1 MFDAIFGRSVKILK
15 LLAKVQCVLAFV
27 LASMLC
33 GAVHEMLKPINRFS
47 AIVLGLVVAVV
58 FWVLQMFL
66 AWALYAFAELV
77 EYTKETHKELSNMSE
92 GLARYT
98 QATYEELHSMNKG
111 LEAYTK
117 AMGKTMN
124 SMNKNLYLVAKHCC
138 AEEERARAAARP
150 QSGNNNKE
158 IKRILTYENLS
169 DHRLCRFY
177 RFQLCA
183 LYAQKIPGDP
193 AGQSG

>member
-15 LLAKVQCVLAFV
+15 ILAKVQCVLAFV
-27 LASMLC
+27 LAAMLC
-33 GAVHEMLKPINRFS
+33 GAVHEMLKPFSRFS
-47 AIVLGLVVAVV
+47 AIVLGLTVAVV

-77 EYTKETHKELSNMSE
+77 EYTKETHKELSNMSK

-98 QATYEELHSMNKG
+98 QATYEEIH
-111 LEAYTK
+111 
-117 AMGKTMN
+117 

-150 QSGNNNKE
+150 QSGNNNK
-158 IKRILTYENLS
+158 
-169 DHRLCRFY
+169 
-177 RFQLCA
+177 
-183 LYAQKIPGDP
+183 
-193 AGQSG
+193 

>member
-1 MFDAIFGRSVKILK
+1 MFDAIFSRSVKILK
-15 LLAKVQCVLAFV
+15 IFAKVQCVLAFV
-27 LASMLC
+27 LSAMLC
-33 GAVHEMLKPINRFS
+33 GSVHESLKYFS
-47 AIVLGLVVAVV
+47 PVMAIVLGLIAAVV
-58 FWVLQMFL
+58 LWVLQMFL

-77 EYTKETHKELSNMSE
+77 EYTKATHKELNDMSE

-98 QATYEELHSMNKG
+98 QATYEEIHSMNQG

-150 QSGNNNKE
+150 QSGGNNK
-158 IKRILTYENLS
+158 
-169 DHRLCRFY
+169 
-177 RFQLCA
+177 
-183 LYAQKIPGDP
+183 
-193 AGQSG
+193 

>member
-1 MFDAIFGRSVKILK
+1 MFDAIFSRSVKILK
-15 LLAKVQCVLAFV
+15 IFAKVQCVLSFA
-27 LASMLC
+27 LAAMLY
-33 GAVHEMLKPINRFS
+33 GSVYQALKPINRFS

-77 EYTKETHKELSNMSE
+77 EHTEATHKEISDMSAGLS
-92 GLARYT
+92 RYT
-98 QATYEELHSMNKG
+98 QATYEEIHSMNKG
-111 LEAYTK
+111 LEAYTT

-150 QSGNNNKE
+150 QSGDNNN
-158 IKRILTYENLS
+158 
-169 DHRLCRFY
+169 
-177 RFQLCA
+177 
-183 LYAQKIPGDP
+183 
-193 AGQSG
+193 

>member
-1 MFDAIFGRSVKILK
+1 MFDAIFSRSVKILK
-15 LLAKVQCVLAFV
+15 ILAKVQCVLAFV
-27 LASMLC
+27 LAVMLY
-33 GAVHEMLKPINRFS
+33 GYLYEGLKYFS
-47 AIVLGLVVAVV
+47 PVMAIVLGLIAAVV
-58 FWVLQMFL
+58 LWVLQMLL
-66 AWALYAFAELV
+66 AWAVYAFAELV

-98 QATYEELHSMNKG
+98 QATYEEIHSMNQG

-150 QSGNNNKE
+150 QSGGNNK
-158 IKRILTYENLS
+158 
-169 DHRLCRFY
+169 
-177 RFQLCA
+177 
-183 LYAQKIPGDP
+183 
-193 AGQSG
+193 

>member
-15 LLAKVQCVLAFV
+15 ILAKVQCVLAFV

-33 GAVHEMLKPINRFS
+33 GAVHEMLKPFSRFS

-58 FWVLQMFL
+58 FWVQMFL
-66 AWALYAFAELV
+66 AWAVYAFAELV
-77 EYTKETHKELSNMSE
+77 EYTKETHKELSNMSA

-150 QSGNNNKE
+150 QSGNNNK
-158 IKRILTYENLS
+158 
-169 DHRLCRFY
+169 
-177 RFQLCA
+177 
-183 LYAQKIPGDP
+183 
-193 AGQSG
+193 

>member
-1 MFDAIFGRSVKILK
+1 MFDAIFGKSVKILK
-15 LLAKVQCVLAFV
+15 IFAKVYCVLAFV
-27 LASMLC
+27 LAAMLC
-33 GAVHEMLKPINRFS
+33 GSVHEMLKPISRFS

-77 EYTKETHKELSNMSE
+77 EHTEATHKELSDMSA

-98 QATYEELHSMNKG
+98 QATYEEIHSMNQG

-124 SMNKNLYLVAKHCC
+124 SMNKNLYLVAKYCC

-150 QSGNNNKE
+150 QSGDNN
-158 IKRILTYENLS
+158 
-169 DHRLCRFY
+169 
-177 RFQLCA
+177 
-183 LYAQKIPGDP
+183 
-193 AGQSG
+193 

>member
-1 MFDAIFGRSVKILK
+1 MFDAIFSRSVKILK
-15 LLAKVQCVLAFV
+15 IFAKVQCVLSFV
-27 LASMLC
+27 LAAMLC
-33 GAVHEMLKPINRFS
+33 GSIHEALKPFSQFS

-77 EYTKETHKELSNMSE
+77 EHTEATHKELSNMSE

-111 LEAYTK
+111 LEAYTN

-138 AEEERARAAARP
+138 AEEERARAAVRP
-150 QSGNNNKE
+150 QSGNNNK
-158 IKRILTYENLS
+158 
-169 DHRLCRFY
+169 
-177 RFQLCA
+177 
-183 LYAQKIPGDP
+183 
-193 AGQSG
+193 

>member
-15 LLAKVQCVLAFV
+15 ILAKVQCVLAFV
-27 LASMLC
+27 LAAMLC

-47 AIVLGLVVAVV
+47 AIVLGLVVAAV

-77 EYTKETHKELSNMSE
+77 EYTKATHKELSNMSA

-98 QATYEELHSMNKG
+98 QATYEELHNMNKG
-111 LEAYTK
+111 LEAYTN

-124 SMNKNLYLVAKHCC
+124 SMNKNLYLVAKYCC

-150 QSGNNNKE
+150 QSGNNK
-158 IKRILTYENLS
+158 
-169 DHRLCRFY
+169 
-177 RFQLCA
+177 
-183 LYAQKIPGDP
+183 
-193 AGQSG
+193 

>member
-15 LLAKVQCVLAFV
+15 ILAKVQCVLAFV
-27 LASMLC
+27 LAAMLC
-33 GAVHEMLKPINRFS
+33 GSVHEMLKPINRFS
-47 AIVLGLVVAVV
+47 AIVLGLVVAAV

-77 EYTKETHKELSNMSE
+77 EYTKATHEELSNMSA

-98 QATYEELHSMNKG
+98 QATYEEIHSMNKG
-111 LEAYTK
+111 LEEYTK

-124 SMNKNLYLVAKHCC
+124 SMNKNLYLVAKYCC

-150 QSGNNNKE
+150 QSGGNNN
-158 IKRILTYENLS
+158 
-169 DHRLCRFY
+169 
-177 RFQLCA
+177 
-183 LYAQKIPGDP
+183 
-193 AGQSG
+193 

>member
-1 MFDAIFGRSVKILK
+1 MLDAIFSRSVKILK

-27 LASMLC
+27 LSAMLC
-33 GAVHEMLKPINRFS
+33 GSVHEMLKPFSQFS
-47 AIVLGLVVAVV
+47 AIVLGLAVAVV

-77 EYTKETHKELSNMSE
+77 EYTKATHKELNDMSE

-98 QATYEELHSMNKG
+98 QATYEELHSMNQG

-150 QSGNNNKE
+150 QSGNNNK
-158 IKRILTYENLS
+158 
-169 DHRLCRFY
+169 
-177 RFQLCA
+177 
-183 LYAQKIPGDP
+183 
-193 AGQSG
+193 

>member
-15 LLAKVQCVLAFV
+15 IFAKVQCVLAFV
-27 LASMLC
+27 LSAMLC
-33 GAVHEMLKPINRFS
+33 GSVHESLKYFS
-47 AIVLGLVVAVV
+47 PVMAIVLGLIAAVV
-58 FWVLQMFL
+58 LWVLQMFL

-77 EYTKETHKELSNMSE
+77 EYTKATHKELNDMSE

-98 QATYEELHSMNKG
+98 QATYEEIHSMNQG

-150 QSGNNNKE
+150 QSGGNNK
-158 IKRILTYENLS
+158 
-169 DHRLCRFY
+169 
-177 RFQLCA
+177 
-183 LYAQKIPGDP
+183 
-193 AGQSG
+193 

>member
-1 MFDAIFGRSVKILK
+1 MFDAIFSRSVKILK
-15 LLAKVQCVLAFV
+15 IFAKVQCVLDFV
-27 LASMLC
+27 LAAMLC

-47 AIVLGLVVAVV
+47 AIVLGLTAAVV

-77 EYTKETHKELSNMSE
+77 EHTEATHKELSNMSA

-98 QATYEELHSMNKG
+98 QATYEEIHSMNKG
-111 LEAYTK
+111 LEAYTN

-124 SMNKNLYLVAKHCC
+124 SMNKNLYLVAKYCC

-150 QSGNNNKE
+150 QSGDNNK
-158 IKRILTYENLS
+158 
-169 DHRLCRFY
+169 
-177 RFQLCA
+177 
-183 LYAQKIPGDP
+183 
-193 AGQSG
+193 

>member
-1 MFDAIFGRSVKILK
+1 MFDAIFSRSVKILK
-15 LLAKVQCVLAFV
+15 LLAKVQCVLALV
-27 LASMLC
+27 LSAMLC
-33 GAVHEMLKPINRFS
+33 GSVHESLKYFS
-47 AIVLGLVVAVV
+47 PVMAIVLGLIAAVV
-58 FWVLQMFL
+58 LWVLQMFL

-77 EYTKETHKELSNMSE
+77 EYTKATHKELNDMSE

-98 QATYEELHSMNKG
+98 QATYEEIHSMNQG

-150 QSGNNNKE
+150 QSGNNNK
-158 IKRILTYENLS
+158 
-169 DHRLCRFY
+169 
-177 RFQLCA
+177 
-183 LYAQKIPGDP
+183 
-193 AGQSG
+193 

>member
-1 MFDAIFGRSVKILK
+1 MFDAIFSRSVKILK

-27 LASMLC
+27 LSAMLC
-33 GAVHEMLKPINRFS
+33 GSVHESLKYFS
-47 AIVLGLVVAVV
+47 PVMAIVLGLIAAVV
-58 FWVLQMFL
+58 LWVLQMFL

-77 EYTKETHKELSNMSE
+77 EYTKATHKELNDMSE

-98 QATYEELHSMNKG
+98 QATYEELHSMNQG

-150 QSGNNNKE
+150 QSGGNNK
-158 IKRILTYENLS
+158 
-169 DHRLCRFY
+169 
-177 RFQLCA
+177 
-183 LYAQKIPGDP
+183 
-193 AGQSG
+193 

>member
-1 MFDAIFGRSVKILK
+1 MFDAIFSRSVKILK

-27 LASMLC
+27 LSAMLC
-33 GAVHEMLKPINRFS
+33 GSVHESLKYFS
-47 AIVLGLVVAVV
+47 PVMAIVLGLTVAVV

-77 EYTKETHKELSNMSE
+77 EYTKATHKELNDMSE

-98 QATYEELHSMNKG
+98 QATYEEIHSMNQG

-150 QSGNNNKE
+150 QSGGNNK
-158 IKRILTYENLS
+158 
-169 DHRLCRFY
+169 
-177 RFQLCA
+177 
-183 LYAQKIPGDP
+183 
-193 AGQSG
+193 

>member
-33 GAVHEMLKPINRFS
+33 GAVHEMLKPFSRFS

-77 EYTKETHKELSNMSE
+77 EHTEATHKELSDMSE
-92 GLARYT
+92 GLACTPKPPTRSFT
-98 QATYEELHSMNKG
+98 A
-111 LEAYTK
+111 
-117 AMGKTMN
+117 
-124 SMNKNLYLVAKHCC
+124 
-138 AEEERARAAARP
+138 
-150 QSGNNNKE
+150 
-158 IKRILTYENLS
+158 
-169 DHRLCRFY
+169 
-177 RFQLCA
+177 
-183 LYAQKIPGDP
+183 
-193 AGQSG
+193 